1 MNPLGE
7 PEIDE
12 EEIFEFLRKRKGIL
26 DGVCVTGG
34 EPTLGSGLKEFLGK
48 IKEIGYKVKLDTNGS
63 RPEIVKE
70 LAEAKLLD
78 MVAMDIKSSPK
89 NYGKLTG
96 LETVDIEAVK
106 ETAEFLMKG
115 ELPYEFR
122 TTVVRELHSESDFR
136 EIGKWIAGAKAYFL
150 QAYKDSD
157 GVLMPGFSSY
167 SADELKVFR
176 DIVRE
181 TVPLVEIRGI
191 D

>member
-1 MNPLGE
+1 M
-7 PEIDE
+7 
-12 EEIFEFLRKRKGIL
+12 
-26 DGVCVTGG
+26 TGG
-34 EPTLGSGLKEFLGK
+34 EPTLGYGLKEFLGK

-78 MVAMDIKSSPK
+78 MVAMDIKSCPK

-122 TTVVRELHSESDFR
+122 TTVVRELHSENDFR